1 MSSEIWHQPEVA
13 SYPPRQLFFNGTET
27 LRSQDPFPWPA
38 LANTL
43 ETVAK
48 EGAEVLYTGR
58 LGRML
63 VEDIAKQGSLLT
75 VQDLAAFQPEV
86 VEPLEMPLGN
96 YTLYS
101 PPPPA
106 GGAILSFILNVL
118 KGFNFSAETVARPGG
133 EVNMYHHL
141 VETLKFAVGQRWR
154 LWDPSSHPGIQ
165 LWGDGVLPTDRHPP
179 EQRASR
185 LMLETHANIPDHP
198 STCSR

>member
-63 VEDIAKQGSLLT
+63 VEDIAKQG
-75 VQDLAAFQPEV
+75 
-86 VEPLEMPLGN
+86 
-96 YTLYS
+96 
-101 PPPPA
+101 
-106 GGAILSFILNVL
+106 
-118 KGFNFSAETVARPGG
+118 
-133 EVNMYHHL
+133 
-141 VETLKFAVGQRWR
+141 
-154 LWDPSSHPGIQ
+154 
-165 LWGDGVLPTDRHPP
+165 
-179 EQRASR
+179 
-185 LMLETHANIPDHP
+185 
-198 STCSR
+198 